1 MFFNIFRVRVE
12 GSMRFVLFDKINVKK
27 DLSKKKKQKIRLL
40 YWNKHNKLT
49 RVHIA
54 ETYRRIQE

>member
-27 DLSKKKKQKIRLL
+27 DLSKKK
-40 YWNKHNKLT
+40 NKKSDYFIEINT
-49 RVHIA
+49 IN
-54 ETYRRIQE
+54 